1 MAIDVVFAGIPVA
14 ELEPAIDWY
23 ERFLGSSA
31 DMTPNEKERAWRLT
45 DGGWLYVVE
54 DGDRAGNAL
63 VTLMV
68 DDLDARIGDLN
79 SRGIETGQVEQL
91 NERTRKLEVD
101 DPEGNR
107 IGLGEVSSE
116 D

>member
-1 MAIDVVFAGIPVA
+1 MAVDAVFAGIPVA

-23 ERFLGSSA
+23 ERFLGSPA

-63 VTLMV
+63 MTLIV
-68 DDLDARIGDLN
+68 DD
-79 SRGIETGQVEQL
+79 
-91 NERTRKLEVD
+91 
-101 DPEGNR
+101 R

>member
-1 MAIDVVFAGIPVA
+1 MFAGIPVA

-23 ERFLGSSA
+23 ELFLGSPA
-31 DMTPNEKERAWRLT
+31 DMTPNEKERAWPLT

-54 DGDRAGNAL
+54 NVDRAGNAL
-63 VTLMV
+63 VTLIV
-68 DDLDARIGDLN
+68 DDQD
-79 SRGIETGQVEQL
+79 
-91 NERTRKLEVD
+91 
-101 DPEGNR
+101 GNR